1 MDPLEELIAVL
12 RRGSDDARQAA
23 VEQLLARAEALPTLR
38 QLLDDPDADLRWWVV
53 RSLGMIRD
61 TDVPGL
67 LARALRDPD
76 LAVRQCAALGLAQG
90 SNPEAI
96 PDLLAALDGD
106 DSLLA
111 RLAGNALISA
121 GGPAVPGL
129 LETLQGGSPRAR
141 VEAARALAEIGDRRA
156 IGPFFKAIQDGD
168 SAMVEYWA
176 DVGLERMGVGMSFFD
191 PK

>member
-61 TDVPGL
+61 NDVPGL